1 MSHVEY
7 SNNFSME
14 FGFMGTISKHHFLEN
29 ISHLYL
35 ARQLYKKITWDYM
48 FVFALELGRVW
59 FWAKNFFLFTVPFLL
74 FMQGGHKRQPSWTSL
89 ALICYRYYLIMNKSK
104 SFFCSNLYAPYPFHV
119 NFNHRSKYY
128 RSSVNPTCFKLQF
141 MCLNW
146 FQVWWSW
153 SWRHQLWMFV
163 MYINR
168 EPTFRLGRNAETE
181 CMQCRSCTWSDFEI
195 AILLRQSLRFSLH

>member
-14 FGFMGTISKHHFLEN
+14 FGFMGTVSKHHFLEN

-119 NFNHRSKYY
+119 NFNHRSKY

-141 MCLNW
+141 YVLKLGSRFDDLDHGAISGCSLCILIENPHLDLEEML
-146 FQVWWSW
+146 
-153 SWRHQLWMFV
+153 
-163 MYINR
+163 
-168 EPTFRLGRNAETE
+168 RLSACNVVRAHD
-181 CMQCRSCTWSDFEI
+181 QISK
-195 AILLRQSLRFSLH
+195 

>member
-119 NFNHRSKYY
+119 NFNHRSKY

-146 FQVWWSW
+146 FQVWDLDHGAISGC
-153 SWRHQLWMFV
+153 SLCILIENPHLDLEEMLRLSAMSFV
-163 MYINR
+163 HMIR
-168 EPTFRLGRNAETE
+168 FRNSNITP
-181 CMQCRSCTWSDFEI
+181 
-195 AILLRQSLRFSLH
+195 AIT